1 MKTSYNMM
9 IELKYHKNVLV
20 QGIQESWRVEMALDG
35 ARMPVSHQEPSKR
48 KGGVHQEPSKRKGE
62 FGVGFKG

>member
-1 MKTSYNMM
+1 M
-9 IELKYHKNVLV
+9 LV